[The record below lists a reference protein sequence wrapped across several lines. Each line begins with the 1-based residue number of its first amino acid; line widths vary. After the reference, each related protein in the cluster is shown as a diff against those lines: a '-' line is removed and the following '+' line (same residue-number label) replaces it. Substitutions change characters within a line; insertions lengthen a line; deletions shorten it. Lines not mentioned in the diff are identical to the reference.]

1 MLSDLFDKAA
11 REARFVSTLLGVGLK
26 MRSLAPEGSFTVAD
40 AIEKSMAGDPGRAA
54 IHFQG
59 RTISYREL
67 DAAANRMARFAK
79 REGIAKGDVVALL
92 MENRPEFLF
101 TWLGLAKIGVTAA
114 LINTNLTGLPLAH
127 SLRVSGA
134 KHLVLG
140 AELAESYATVESELE
155 AKPKLWTTG
164 GADRSLD
171 TALAAESDAAVGA
184 DARAGIKASDPLFY
198 IYTSGT
204 TGLPKAARFS
214 HFRFL
219 ATATAAAGITGVTV
233 DDRMYVALPLYHTAG
248 GVMATGAA
256 LVSGASVVIARKFS
270 TSRFWTDI
278 AESGATTFQYIGEL
292 CRYLLNSP
300 ESPDETRHRLRL
312 CIGNG
317 LRPEVWEPFQKRF
330 RIPQIIEFYGATEG
344 NVVLMNLDNKVGSI
358 GRIPPWVAKYFPTRL
373 VKFDPDAGEPLRG
386 PDGLCI
392 ECGPNEVGEAVGR
405 IGDDPA
411 GRFEG
416 YTDAKES
423 EKKRLRDVLQK
434 GDVYFRT
441 GDLLRRDEDGYY
453 YFIDRIGDTFRWK
466 GENVATSEVAE
477 VLSRFGGI
485 KEANVYG
492 VQVPGADGRACM
504 ASIVPNGELDLA
516 ALHAHLTKQL
526 PVYARPLF
534 LRVQG
539 EMIVTA
545 TFKHRKVE
553 LVDEGY
559 DPAKVGDRL
568 YFADPEQRAFVP
580 LDADVYTRIQA
591 AGYRL

>member
-1 MLSDLFDKAA
+1 MFGLIDKVT
-11 REARFVSTLLGVGLK
+11 REARFVSVMVG
-26 MRSLAPEGSFTVAD
+26 MARRVRPIAVDGPFTVAD
-40 AIEKSMAGDPGRAA
+40 AIAQSLAAGPDRPA

-59 RTISYREL
+59 RSTSYREF
-67 DAAANRMARFAK
+67 DAASNRYARFAQTQGVK
-79 REGIAKGDVVALL
+79 RGDVVAIL

-101 TWLGLAKIGVTAA
+101 AWLGLAKIGATAA
-114 LINTNLTGLPLAH
+114 LINSNLTGHPLAH
-127 SLRVSGA
+127 SLRVAGA
-134 KHLVLG
+134 RHLVLG
-140 AELAESYATVESELE
+140 AELEESYRSAAGELE
-155 AKPKLWTTG
+155 SPPAVWVTG
-164 GADRSLD
+164 GAGGNLD
-171 TALAAESDAAVGA
+171 AALAAESDAPIGA
-184 DARAGIKASDPLFY
+184 DARAGLKASDPLFY

-219 ATATAAAGITGVTV
+219 ATATASAVVTGMTA
-233 DDRMYVALPLYHTAG
+233 DDRMYVTLPLYHTAG

-256 LVSGASVVIARKFS
+256 LVSGATVVVARKFS
-270 TSRFWTDI
+270 ASRFWTEI
-278 AESGATTFQYIGEL
+278 TESGATTFQYIGEL

-300 ESPDETRHRLRL
+300 ENPDETRHKIRL

-317 LRPEVWEPFQKRF
+317 LRPEIWEPFQQRF
-330 RIPQIIEFYGATEG
+330 RIPRIIEFYGATEG
-344 NVVLMNLDNKVGSI
+344 NVAIMNLDNKVGSI
-358 GRIPPWVAKYFPTRL
+358 GRIPPYVARFFPARL
-373 VKFDPDAGEPLRG
+373 VRYDADAGAPLRG

-405 IGDDPA
+405 IGDDPT

-423 EKKRLRDVLQK
+423 EKKRMRDVLEK

-441 GDLLRRDEDGYY
+441 GDLLRRDDDGYY
-453 YFIDRIGDTFRWK
+453 YFVDRIGDTFRWK

-526 PVYARPLF
+526 AAYARPLF

-568 YFADPEQRAFVP
+568 YFADPEQKTFVT
-580 LDADVYTRIQA
+580 LDADVYARLQSGA
-591 AGYRL
+591 YRL